1 MGGTIT
7 SDVAVFTKLKKLELN
22 RMRLDGKMVVPGL
35 AASYVADFHVF
46 FATGP
51 PLHESIKLLS
61 PLTNL
66 EELSLGGNK
75 LGGTI
80 TSDVAVFTKLKKLA
94 LYSMELDG
102 KIGSTRSE
110 FFIVLSWRI
119 RSFAGQLPEL
129 GKLQNLTYFDV
140 SNNMLL
146 GRLSTRTERFDR
158 RD

>member
-1 MGGTIT
+1 MNLEELNLSGNNMGGTIT

-80 TSDVAVFTKLKKLA
+80 TSDVAVFTKLKKLK
-94 LYSMELDG
+94 LHSMELDG

-110 FFIVLSWRI
+110 RFSRATETDIV
-119 RSFAGQLPEL
+119 FAQGLCQRCFQL
-129 GKLQNLTYFDV
+129 
-140 SNNMLL
+140 
-146 GRLSTRTERFDR
+146 R
-158 RD
+158 